1 MKLALPRIDRRALLI
16 GGGAGVGLVVAFA
29 LWPRQVGTGLRA
41 RPGEGVFDHYLKI
54 GSDGRV
60 TVIVPQVETG
70 QGIWTAL
77 PQILADE
84 LGAAWENVAVEPAP
98 SAPAYANRLAEHE
111 GWLKGIGPWREHRL
125 ATDGALRITAGSTS
139 IRAFEHPLRQAGA
152 AARSLLAQ
160 AAANRWD
167 VAAAE
172 CDSEGGFVLHEGK
185 RLAFGEL
192 AAEASQLS
200 PAQVALRPRG
210 GGKLYGQPL
219 PRIDLPAKSDGSTRF
234 AGDARLPGLRYASIR
249 LAPRGGRLTGFSR
262 AGAQRVPG
270 VSRIFVRDGWLAVVA
285 QSWWAAERALVAAS
299 PKFTGPAQADSL
311 AIRNILEQALDRGDS
326 KREFERGDYPAAIR
340 GSTPLTANYAIA
352 PTQHFGL
359 ETRTATARFSGDRL
373 EVWAPTQAP
382 ELARAAAIRAAG
394 AAARHT
400 TLYPMPVGDGGGRAL
415 EAEAIPIAVELAREL
430 GRPVQLTYSAKVEQ
444 NHAPLRSPL
453 VARMAALPGAGGTIA
468 AWSARIACADG
479 MSDALARLGGWEA
492 GSGPPSLPGAV
503 PPYAIPHVQVDAVST
518 PLPIACGYMRGGT
531 EALTAFLTESFID
544 EMARAAGAEPLAYR
558 MGMLGGNLRLAHA
571 ISTAA
576 GIGGWDGGG
585 EGSSLGIAACSAFGS
600 HIGLLAEANI
610 GEDQR
615 VKVTRLVAAV
625 DCGRIVNPALVRQQ
639 VEGGLLAALGLATVD
654 QPEFVAGLPIARNL
668 RLPRIAGTPTIEVEL
683 IASREAPGGVSGL
696 GHTVLAPAVANA
708 LAAAGGRRLRNL
720 PFDPMAVA

>member
-1 MKLALPRIDRRALLI
+1 MKFALPKIDRRTLLI

-29 LWPRQVGTGLRA
+29 LWPREVGSGLRA
-41 RPGEGVFDHYLKI
+41 RPGEGVFDHFVKI

-60 TVIVPQVETG
+60 TVVVPQVETG

-98 SAPAYANRLAEHE
+98 SAPVYVNRLAEE
-111 GWLKGIGPWREHRL
+111 GWLEGVGPWREHRL
-125 ATDGALRITAGSTS
+125 TTDGALRITAGSTS
-139 IRAFEHPLRQAGA
+139 IRAFERPLRQAGA
-152 AARSLLAQ
+152 TARALLCE
-160 AAANRWD
+160 AAAERWG

-172 CDSEGGFVLHEGK
+172 CDSDGGFILHEGK

-192 AAEASQLS
+192 AVEASRLTPGQI
-200 PAQVALRPRG
+200 AIRPVG
-210 GGKLYGQPL
+210 SGKLFGQPL
-219 PRIDLPAKSDGSTRF
+219 PRLDLPAKSDGSARF
-234 AGDARLPGLRYASIR
+234 AGDVRLPGLLYASIR
-249 LAPRGGRLTGFSR
+249 IAPRGGRLTGFSR
-262 AGAQRVPG
+262 AGAQSVPG
-270 VSRIFVRDGWLAVVA
+270 LSRIVVRDGWLAVVA
-285 QSWWAAERALVAAS
+285 QTWWAAEHALLAAS

-311 AIRNILEQALDRGDS
+311 AIRNLIEQALDGTDS
-326 KREFERGDYPAAIR
+326 KRMFERGDYAGAVA
-340 GSTPLTANYAIA
+340 GSRPLTAHYAIA
-352 PTQHFGL
+352 PAQHLGL

-382 ELARAAAIRAAG
+382 EFARAAAIQTAG
-394 AAARHT
+394 SAARHV
-400 TLYPMPVGDGGGRAL
+400 TLYPMPVGDGGGRGL
-415 EAEAIPIAVELAREL
+415 ECEAIPIAVELAREL
-430 GRPVQLTYSAKVEQ
+430 GKPVQLTYSAKVEQ
-444 NHAPLRSPL
+444 NQAPLRSPL
-453 VARMAALPGAGGTIA
+453 VARMAALPAERGTIA

-479 MSDALARLGGWEA
+479 MHDALARLGGWET
-492 GSGPPSLPGAV
+492 GSVAPSLAGAV
-503 PPYAIPHVQVDAVST
+503 PPYAIGHVQVDWVAS

-531 EALTAFLTESFID
+531 QALVNFLTESFID

-585 EGSSLGIAACSAFGS
+585 AGSTLGLAACSAFGS
-600 HIGLLAEANI
+600 HIGLLAEASI
-610 GEDQR
+610 GDDQR

-625 DCGRIVNPALVRQQ
+625 DCGRIVNPGLVRQQ
-639 VEGGLLAALGLATVD
+639 IEGGLLAALNLATVD

-668 RLPRIAGTPTIEVEL
+668 RLPRIAATPAVDVEL

-696 GHTVLAPAVANA
+696 GAAVLAPAVANA

-720 PFDPMAVA
+720 PFAPMAAA